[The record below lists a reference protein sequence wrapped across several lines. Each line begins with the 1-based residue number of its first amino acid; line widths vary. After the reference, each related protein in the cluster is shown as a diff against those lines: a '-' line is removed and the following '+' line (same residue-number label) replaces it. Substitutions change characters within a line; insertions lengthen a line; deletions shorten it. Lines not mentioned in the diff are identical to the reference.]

1 MNKLASIVAVARGG
15 VIGVNGN
22 LPWRVRE
29 DMRLFKRLTLGHA
42 VIMGRATYDSIG
54 KPLVERRN
62 IVVSRTATA
71 IEGCEV
77 ARDVASAIALARET
91 DTCPF
96 IIGGAT
102 IYAAT
107 IDLVTDLY
115 LTEIDRTVDGD
126 TFFPAFDRG
135 AFTEVSR
142 VGAEEEGVTFLHL
155 SRASAQA

>member
-1 MNKLASIVAVARGG
+1 MNQLASIVAVARGG
-15 VIGVNGN
+15 VIGANGA
-22 LPWRVRE
+22 LPWRIRE

-62 IVVSRTATA
+62 IVISRTAFA

-77 ARDVASAIALARET
+77 ARDVESAIALARET
-91 DTCPF
+91 DPCPF
-96 IIGGAT
+96 VIGGAT

-115 LTEIDRTVDGD
+115 LTEIDRAVEGD
-126 TFFPAFDRG
+126 TFFDFDRG

-142 VGAEEEGVTFLHL
+142 TPATEEAGVTFLHL
-155 SRASAQA
+155 ARARQPA